1 MCPVTGSNRD
11 GIVLGFLI
19 RKTIRR
25 KIMKKVIAIAMLF
38 LTTQGAYAAVD
49 MFLAI
54 DGVQGESTAK
64 GHENEID
71 VLAWSWGT
79 SSNSRQV
86 CVQDVSVTKFVD
98 QASPTL
104 LMNQVEGVV
113 YPSATLVVR
122 KAGESPLEYI
132 ILEFRN
138 LNVSSL
144 STGGSGGEDRLTENV
159 TLNFGEVVYKY
170 TPQKEDGRPDATIE
184 ATIRSSKCN

>member
-1 MCPVTGSNRD
+1 MNK
-11 GIVLGFLI
+11 L
-19 RKTIRR
+19 
-25 KIMKKVIAIAMLF
+25 IAILVLF
-38 LTTQGAYAAVD
+38 LASHGVNAATD

-54 DGVQGESTAK
+54 DGVQGESK
-64 GHENEID
+64 GQGHEDEID

-86 CVQDVSVTKFVD
+86 CVQDVSITKYVD
-98 QASPTL
+98 KASPIL

-113 YPSATLVVR
+113 YPGATLVVR

-159 TLNFGEVVYKY
+159 TLNFDEVKYTY
-170 TPQKEDGRPDATIE
+170 TPQKEDGSGGAKIE
-184 ATIRSSKCN
+184 AIIRSSKCN